1 MDRFLHGPEQ
11 HGEIGVFYFYFILY
25 LRYFI
30 VSILFIISTGFFFT
44 GFWVRVSNLFFPLVL
59 RESPL
64 SVPFRLCP
72 LSPLAPLT
80 GFCRG
85 GLEDFVWWTT
95 LGRLLARANERT
107 RTDGGRVCRVSALE
121 SALFLC
127 VVGTRVPLLGFW
139 GL

>member
-1 MDRFLHGPEQ
+1 MDRFLPGPEQ
-11 HGEIGVFYFYFILY
+11 HGEIGYFIFILFY
-25 LRYFI
+25 ICVIFI
-30 VSILFIISTGFFFT
+30 VGILFIISTGFFFT
-44 GFWVRVSNLFFPLVL
+44 GFWIRVSNLFFPLVL

-72 LSPLAPLT
+72 LSPLASLT
-80 GFCRG
+80 GFCQG